1 MTIAHTL
8 QGDLQGFAA
17 NGVLNFRNIP
27 YAAPRAGKL
36 RFAPP
41 QPPAAW
47 AGLHDAT
54 THGPIAPQPP
64 SRLRAAMGDFDRPH
78 SEDCLTLT
86 IATPS
91 TSGARPVIVWLH
103 GGAYFTGAGSLDR
116 YDGAHLARDGDVV
129 FVAANYRLGALGFLH
144 LPGVA
149 DGNMALLD
157 MIAALRWA
165 WANIAAFGGDPARV
179 TLMGQSAGARG
190 LRALAQTR

>member
-27 YAAPRAGKL
+27 YAAPPAGKL
-36 RFAPP
+36 RFAP
-41 QPPAAW
+41 
-47 AGLHDAT
+47 
-54 THGPIAPQPP
+54 PQPP

-91 TSGARPVIVWLH
+91 TSGARPVIVWRH
-103 GGAYFTGAGSLDR
+103 GGAYFTGAGSLDW